1 MSLSRAWAESYSKI
15 PEELSNETTRV
26 LIRILKEYMPPIQKK
41 HIKYKYFPLNQLE
54 MAIKEVT
61 AHSLGWCYTASSI
74 GIEIGFGNIPDKN
87 LAKYI
92 ERINEPILK
101 YLAGYIDY
109 LWDRRKFKDKEAH
122 NLIDLLR
129 NIIIQ
134 GSNSLVIT
142 GSK

>member
-1 MSLSRAWAESYSKI
+1 
-15 PEELSNETTRV
+15 
-26 LIRILKEYMPPIQKK
+26 MPPIQKK
-41 HIKYKYFPLNQLE
+41 HIKYMYFPLNQLE

-74 GIEIGFGNIPDKN
+74 GIETGFGNIPDKN

-109 LWDRRKFKDKEAH
+109 LSDRRNFKDKEAH